1 MYENSVEL
9 AENKLLVLY
18 VIKSLRQPIS
28 KTQLTEIILENN
40 FINYFTLQ
48 QYISELETAEFVE
61 YIEKND
67 KKLITITSSGDNV
80 LSIFNDRISP
90 IKRDIIDN
98 YISKTIDNI
107 KKELTIHSDYTIEKN
122 NSFIVDLKALEDETL
137 LIDLKISVP
146 TKKQAT
152 SLCSRWKENPS
163 DIYTKIIQVLFSDEN
178 YNKIIALG
186 SDSIAMIFFI
196 ASSSITITLP
206 FR

>member
-1 MYENSVEL
+1 MYETSAEL

-48 QYISELETAEFVE
+48 QYISELEIAEFVE
-61 YIEKND
+61 YIEKNN
-67 KKLITITSSGDNV
+67 KKLITITTKGENV

-90 IKRDIIDN
+90 IKRDIIDS
-98 YISKTIDNI
+98 YISKAIDNI

-122 NSFIVDLKALEDETL
+122 NSFIVNLKALEDETL

-152 SLCSRWKENPS
+152 SLCNRWKENPS
-163 DIYTKIIQVLFSDEN
+163 DIYTKIVQVLFSDEN
-178 YNKIIALG
+178 
-186 SDSIAMIFFI
+186 
-196 ASSSITITLP
+196 
-206 FR
+206 

>member
-1 MYENSVEL
+1 MYENSAEL

-18 VIKSLRQPIS
+18 VIKSLKHPIS
-28 KTQLTEIILENN
+28 NTQLTEIILENN

-48 QYISELETAEFVE
+48 QYITELLSSEFLK

-67 KKLITITSSGDNV
+67 KKLLTITTKGEKV
-80 LSIFNDRISP
+80 LSFFTQRISP

-122 NSFIVDLKALEDETL
+122 NSFIVDLKALEDEIL

-146 TKKQAT
+146 TKKQAST
-152 SLCSRWKENPS
+152 LCAKWKENPS
-163 DIYTKIIQVLFSDEN
+163 DIYTKIVQALFNEEN
-178 YNKIIALG
+178 
-186 SDSIAMIFFI
+186 
-196 ASSSITITLP
+196 
-206 FR
+206 

>member
-1 MYENSVEL
+1 MYENSAEL

-61 YIEKND
+61 YVEKNN
-67 KKLITITSSGDNV
+67 KKLVTITDRGENV

-98 YISKTIDNI
+98 YISKTIETI
-107 KKELTIHSDYTIEKN
+107 KKELTIHGDYTIEKN
-122 NSFIVDLKALEDETL
+122 DSFIVNLKALENEML
-137 LIDLKISVP
+137 LMDLKISVP

-152 SLCSRWKENPS
+152 SLCSKWKENPS
-163 DIYTKIIQVLFSDEN
+163 EIYTKLVQLLFNDEN
-178 YNKIIALG
+178 
-186 SDSIAMIFFI
+186 
-196 ASSSITITLP
+196 
-206 FR
+206 

>member
-1 MYENSVEL
+1 MYENSAEL

-48 QYISELETAEFVE
+48 QYISELDTAEFVE
-61 YIEKND
+61 YIEKNN
-67 KKLITITSSGDNV
+67 KILITITSKGENV

-122 NSFIVDLKALEDETL
+122 NSFVVDLKALEDETL

-152 SLCSRWKENPS
+152 SLCNRWKENPS
-163 DIYTKIIQVLFSDEN
+163 DIYTKIVQVLFSDEN
-178 YNKIIALG
+178 
-186 SDSIAMIFFI
+186 
-196 ASSSITITLP
+196 
-206 FR
+206 

>member
-1 MYENSVEL
+1 MYENSAEL

-61 YIEKND
+61 YIEKNN
-67 KKLITITSSGDNV
+67 KKLITITTKGENV

-98 YISKTIDNI
+98 YISSVIDNI
-107 KKELTIHSDYTIEKN
+107 KKELTIYSDYTIEN
-122 NSFIVDLKALEDETL
+122 SDSFIVNLKALEDEML
-137 LIDLKISVP
+137 LIDLKVSVP
-146 TKKQAT
+146 TKSQAKA
-152 SLCSRWKENPS
+152 LCSKWKDNPS
-163 DIYTKIIQVLFSDEN
+163 DIYTRIMQSLFSDE
-178 YNKIIALG
+178 
-186 SDSIAMIFFI
+186 D
-196 ASSSITITLP
+196 
-206 FR
+206 

>member
-80 LSIFNDRISP
+80 LSIFKDRISP

-178 YNKIIALG
+178 
-186 SDSIAMIFFI
+186 
-196 ASSSITITLP
+196 
-206 FR
+206 

>member
-1 MYENSVEL
+1 MCENSAEL

-18 VIKSLRQPIS
+18 VIKSLRQAIS

-48 QYISELETAEFVE
+48 QYISELETAKFVE

-67 KKLITITSSGDNV
+67 KKLITITTKGENV

-98 YISKTIDNI
+98 YISKTIDSI

-152 SLCSRWKENPS
+152 SLCNRWKENPS
-163 DIYTKIIQVLFSDEN
+163 DIYTKIVQVLFSDEN
-178 YNKIIALG
+178 
-186 SDSIAMIFFI
+186 
-196 ASSSITITLP
+196 
-206 FR
+206 

>member
-1 MYENSVEL
+1 MYENSAEL

-18 VIKSLRQPIS
+18 VIQSLKQPIS

-48 QYISELETAEFVE
+48 QYISELESSEFVG
-61 YIEKND
+61 YVEKNN
-67 KKLITITSSGDNV
+67 KKLITITKKGENV
-80 LSIFNDRISP
+80 LSFFNERISP

-122 NSFIVDLKALEDETL
+122 NSFIVDLKALEDEIL

-146 TKKQAT
+146 TKKQALN
-152 SLCSRWKENPS
+152 LCARWKENPS
-163 DIYTKIIQVLFSDEN
+163 DIYTKIVQVLFNEEN
-178 YNKIIALG
+178 
-186 SDSIAMIFFI
+186 
-196 ASSSITITLP
+196 
-206 FR
+206 